1 MLRRLRYWIESAR
14 RSEALREEIELHL
27 AEKAAELQ
35 ADGMTAERA
44 RAESRRRFGNVGLK
58 HEESREIW
66 MTRFLSELGQDV
78 RYGCRTMIA
87 NKAFSALAVLLLAL
101 GIGANTAIYS
111 FMESILLRS
120 LPVADPES
128 LVVLNW
134 HSPPPYNANKQ
145 WVHVMHG
152 VQGLAWPGGK
162 GVMVSGMFPYGALE
176 TLREE
181 NPVFSTLFGY
191 FNGLTRNLSIHG
203 QATSARAEYVTGE
216 YFRGLAVLPAAG
228 RLIDS
233 EDDRPGAAPVAVISF
248 ATSQNR
254 FGGPPNAI
262 GQSILLDN
270 VPCTVI
276 GVAPPEFFGVDPA
289 AAPDLYLPL
298 HTNVLLDGA
307 RAARMYGDE
316 NFYWIEMMGRLRPD
330 VSMSQAQ
337 AALAPRFHQWVGT
350 TAKTDGERAK
360 LPALILNP
368 GAEGLGSLR
377 RQYSKPLYVL
387 LAMVGLILAIT
398 CANIANLLLARA
410 AARTR
415 EMAVRLSLGAGRFRV
430 VRQLLT
436 ESVMLASLGGAFG
449 VLFAIWGVR
458 SLTLLLSKGQEN
470 FALHAELNWSVL
482 GVTAALSV
490 VCGLLFGLAPAI
502 QSTRPDVMPSLKNGR
517 GGGRRRAQQV
527 LVVAQIALSFLL
539 LVAAGLFVRTLN
551 KLHSVQLGYARENI
565 LLFSLNARQAGHR
578 DPEITTFYADL
589 RKRFESIPGVSSATL
604 SHSSIISAGHA
615 GATYRGTM
623 KIGAATIAGAGV
635 MLVGPRF
642 LTTMQIPILA
652 GREIDDRDQPG
663 STPVAVIG
671 ERLART
677 YFGNGNPVGRRI
689 TFVDNEPAPSQRGE
703 DSKSNRDLEIVG
715 VSADVRY
722 GDLKEGNPMTVFAA
736 VSQFSPDR
744 VTYALRTA
752 GDPLRYVRS
761 VHEIVRE
768 ADSRIPVTNVITQAA
783 EIDRTISRELTFA
796 KLCTGFAVLAL
807 LIACV
812 GLYGTMSYNV
822 ARQVGEIGTRMAL
835 GAQRGAVVWMVLRRV
850 LLLAAVGLAISVP
863 AALSA
868 SQLVKSFLFETQPN
882 DPGTLAL
889 AGVVLLSAAILAG
902 YAPAR
907 RASRIDPLKALRHE

>member
-1 MLRRLRYWIESAR
+1 MLIRRLRYWINSAR
-14 RSEALREEIELHL
+14 RSEALAEEMELHL
-27 AEKAAELQ
+27 AEKAAELE

-44 RAESRRRFGNVGLK
+44 QAEARRRFGNVGRK
-58 HEESREIW
+58 QEESREIW
-66 MTRFLSELGQDV
+66 MTRFLSELGQDI
-78 RYGCRTMIA
+78 RYACRTMIG
-87 NKAFSALAVLLLAL
+87 NKAFSALAVLSLAL
-101 GIGANTAIYS
+101 GIGANTAVYS
-111 FMESILLRS
+111 LMESILLRS
-120 LPVADPES
+120 LPVAQPES

-134 HSPPPYNANKQ
+134 HSRPPQNANKE

-152 VQGLAWPGGK
+152 VQGMAWPGDK
-162 GVMVSGMFPYGALE
+162 GTMVSGMFPYAAFE

-181 NPVFSTLFGY
+181 NPAFSTLFGY
-191 FNGLTRNLSIHG
+191 FNGLSRNVAVRG
-203 QATSARAEYVTGE
+203 QAMSANAEFVTGE
-216 YFRGLAVLPAAG
+216 YFRGLAVSPAAG

-248 ATSQNR
+248 ATSQQR
-254 FGGPPNAI
+254 FGGPSSAI
-262 GQSILLDN
+262 GQPVLVDN
-270 VPCTVI
+270 VPFTVI

-298 HTNVLLDGA
+298 HTNLLVGGA
-307 RAARMYGDE
+307 GAARMFGDG
-316 NFYWIEMMGRLRPD
+316 NFYWIEMMGRLRPG
-330 VSMSQAQ
+330 VSMAQAQ
-337 AALAPRFHQWVGT
+337 AALAPRFHQWVAT
-350 TAKTDGERAK
+350 TATSDGERAK

-368 GAEGLGSLR
+368 GAEGLGGLR

-398 CANIANLLLARA
+398 CANIATLLLARG
-410 AARTR
+410 AARSR
-415 EMAVRLSLGAGRFRV
+415 EIAVRLSLGAGRFRV

-449 VLFAIWGVR
+449 VLFAVWGVR
-458 SLTLLLSKGQEN
+458 AVTFLFSHGQEN
-470 FALHAELNWSVL
+470 FTLHAELNWSVL

-502 QSTRPDVMPSLKNGR
+502 QSTRRDVMPALKNGR
-517 GGGRRRAQQV
+517 GGGPRHRAQHV
-527 LVVAQIALSFLL
+527 LVVAQIAMSFLI
-539 LVAAGLFVRTLN
+539 LVAAGLFVRTLD

-578 DPEITTFYADL
+578 DPEIATFYADL

-604 SHSSIISAGHA
+604 SQSSIISAGFA
-615 GATYRGTM
+615 GPAVKGPM
-623 KIGAATIAGAGV
+623 KIGPVNIENAHVLAA
-635 MLVGPRF
+635 GPRF

-663 STPVAVIG
+663 SRPVAVIS
-671 ERLART
+671 EELART
-677 YFGNGNPVGRRI
+677 YFGNENPVGRSI
-689 TFVDNEPAPSQRGE
+689 TLPDE
-703 DSKSNRDLEIVG
+703 KRDLEIVG
-715 VSADVRY
+715 VSANLRY
-722 GDLKEGNPMTVFAA
+722 GGLKNEEENAMTVFVP

-744 VTYALRTA
+744 MTYALRTA
-752 GDPLRYVRS
+752 GDPLRYVQS

-768 ADSRIPVTNVITQAA
+768 ADSRIPVTNVATQAA
-783 EIDRTISRELTFA
+783 EIDRTISREITFA
-796 KLCTGFAVLAL
+796 KLCTGFAILAL
-807 LIACV
+807 LMACV
-812 GLYGTMSYNV
+812 GLYGTMSYSV
-822 ARQVGEIGTRMAL
+822 ARQVGEIGIRMAL

-868 SQLVKSFLFETQPN
+868 SRLVKSFLFETQPN

-889 AGVVLLSAAILAG
+889 AGLVLLSAAILAG

-907 RASRIDPLKALRHE
+907 RASRIDPLAALRRE